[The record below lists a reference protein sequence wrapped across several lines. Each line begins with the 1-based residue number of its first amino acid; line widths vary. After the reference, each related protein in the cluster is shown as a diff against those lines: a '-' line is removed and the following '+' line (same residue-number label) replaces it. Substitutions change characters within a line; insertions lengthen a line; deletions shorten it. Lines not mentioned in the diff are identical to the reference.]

1 MKFLILTFFSIFCLE
16 VFSQNTLILD
26 HIEVSGMIYNKMI
39 TNGDTLNFLLLTSD
53 YYVNEKF
60 YFEVTFTDE
69 SKFVR
74 PITSCG
80 TIYKNKCYDICILYH
95 LTKGDLNLFQTKNIE
110 SFKSSKA
117 GIRKID
123 IRDSETFRKQLK

>member
-16 VFSQNTLILD
+16 VFSQDTLILNQT
-26 HIEVSGMIYNKMI
+26 EVSGMIYSKWI
-39 TNGDTLNFLLLTSD
+39 IKHDTLNFLLLTSD

-60 YFEVTFTDE
+60 YFEVIFTDE

-74 PITSCG
+74 PISSCG
-80 TIYKNKCYDICILYH
+80 SIYKNDCYDICILYK
-95 LTKGDLNLFQTKNIE
+95 LTKSDLILFQSKNIA
-110 SFKSSKA
+110 SFKSNRL
-117 GIRKID
+117 GVRKID